1 MNFWAINP
9 RKISLSRFRIR
20 KGLTAACCPT
30 SLLCLGMR
38 NSSLVSRDEKS
49 MLCLLI
55 LDMHSSWRPQI
66 PFTLLFGIATSIDL
80 LESRLL
86 KSACRLIYGAQF
98 DCVQTE
104 TILENVFKGAVISS
118 DVPLRLGP
126 QILRGMLD
134 RQRDHMAGIQ
144 AFISSLK
151 VRLIC
156 GLKIDLEADDGG
168 STFICAIFTPTP
180 SASYWLQRLKE
191 GKKSYKPSTSRH

>member
-1 MNFWAINP
+1 MTLKLCMSFWAISLT
-9 RKISLSRFRIR
+9 KISLSRSRTL
-20 KGLTAACCPT
+20 KDLTAAYYPI

-38 NSSLVSRDEKS
+38 IQIWFRGQGDCLR
-49 MLCLLI
+49 LLI
-55 LDMHSSWRPQI
+55 LDIYSSWRPQI

-86 KSACRLIYGAQF
+86 KSACRLIHGEQF
-98 DCVQTE
+98 DCVQTD

-126 QILRGMLD
+126 QILRSMLD

-151 VRLIC
+151 VRWIC
-156 GLKIDLEADDGG
+156 G
-168 STFICAIFTPTP
+168 
-180 SASYWLQRLKE
+180 
-191 GKKSYKPSTSRH
+191 

>member
-1 MNFWAINP
+1 LRHCMNFWAINP
-9 RKISLSRFRIR
+9 MKIFLSHFRIL
-20 KGLTAACCPT
+20 KGLTAAYYPIL
-30 SLLCLGMR
+30 LLCLGMR
-38 NSSLVSRDEKS
+38 NSYLVSRDWKCV
-49 MLCLLI
+49 LCLLI
-55 LDMHSSWRPQI
+55 LDMCSSWQSQI

-98 DCVQTE
+98 DCVQTD
-104 TILENVFKGAVISS
+104 TILENVFKGAVISN

-126 QILRGMLD
+126 QILRSMLD

-156 GLKIDLEADDGG
+156 N
-168 STFICAIFTPTP
+168 
-180 SASYWLQRLKE
+180 
-191 GKKSYKPSTSRH
+191 

>member
-1 MNFWAINP
+1 MQRPRRWWSTARRTCSLGKAQIGVTCRMTLRRCMNFWAISP
-9 RKISLSRFRIR
+9 TKISLSRFRIP
-20 KGLTAACCPT
+20 KGSTAAYYPI
-30 SLLCLGMR
+30 SLLCLGMWN
-38 NSSLVSRDEKS
+38 NSNLSSRGREEY
-49 MLCLLI
+49 LCLLI
-55 LDMHSSWRPQI
+55 LDMCSSWQPQI

-98 DCVQTE
+98 DCVQTD

-126 QILRGMLD
+126 QILGSMLD

-156 GLKIDLEADDGG
+156 
-168 STFICAIFTPTP
+168 
-180 SASYWLQRLKE
+180 
-191 GKKSYKPSTSRH
+191 H